1 MPNAM
6 FFAALI
12 AAGAGYWALKE
23 RKADE
28 KTTSV
33 DISEEED
40 TLLPDQINLD
50 EIAENAPVSI
60 QLGFGLINL
69 VSEDGSGALTTED
82 GRSPSSITR
91 LGFVIPPVRIRD
103 DLTLDGDTYRIRVGA
118 TIVGE
123 DKIYPEKRLA
133 IAGEDSRLKLE
144 GINVKD
150 PSF

>member
-1 MPNAM
+1 MT
-6 FFAALI
+6 
-12 AAGAGYWALKE
+12 GV
-23 RKADE
+23 RR
-28 KTTSV
+28 
-33 DISEEED
+33 
-40 TLLPDQINLD
+40 Q
-50 EIAENAPVSI
+50 VSR
-60 QLGFGLINL
+60 
-69 VSEDGSGALTTED
+69 A
-82 GRSPSSITR
+82 

-150 PSF
+150 PSFGMNAVWIKPEDQQKAETNGYVVVNPESRLWQHTFHSC